1 MASLAEHAMLGATL
15 PANGEDMSTRM
26 PALHQIPQQDELLD
40 FLLESVEDGVL
51 IYRDGDI
58 FRFNA
63 LACRTLGY
71 SEDELPRLTVLDIIP
86 QASPESIAKIDR
98 KLAECGGMVTGEGQT
113 RTKDDRIVPV
123 EFRIAEKYLNGK
135 RFVVATFRDISV
147 KKRLEA
153 ELIGRERELRDLAE
167 NSPDVIIRY
176 DRDGKINYC
185 NRVPLGCDLGC
196 LLCNRCR
203 ITETALVE
211 KDAAGAEQT
220 LADIV
225 RNVLKTGDC
234 GETDLTWNKEGVI
247 TCLQVRVV
255 PELDP
260 QGQVASA
267 LAVARDITRL
277 KQMEI
282 HMRQSRDTLRAL
294 AAHLEAQREDERRSV
309 TRQVHEDLAQNLVV
323 LRMYISMM
331 RTSCLATSD
340 ATLVAAAQGI
350 ADQCIVR
357 SRDMVTMLRPTV
369 LDMGI
374 VPALRWLAADFREGC
389 GLAVQLRLPEE
400 IHLDDDSATFIF
412 RAAQE
417 ALINTMLHAAAT
429 EARIVL
435 DADDEWCRLT
445 VRDNGQGFDPEPQ
458 AGDGC
463 FGLIRMRQQTQH
475 LGGELFIISRPHQGT
490 TLKVQIPTRSGLPR
504 VSADDTHLPDGP
516 DHQSR

>member
-1 MASLAEHAMLGATL
+1 
-15 PANGEDMSTRM
+15 MSTRM
-26 PALHQIPQQDELLD
+26 PAARHLPQQHELLG
-40 FLLESVEDGVL
+40 FLLESLEDAVL
-51 IYRDGDI
+51 IYRDDEI
-58 FRFNA
+58 VRFNA
-63 LACRTLGY
+63 MACRTLGY
-71 SEDELPRLTVLDIIP
+71 SEDELPRLTVFDIIP
-86 QASPESIAKIDR
+86 QASPESIAEIDR
-98 KLAECGGMVTGEGQT
+98 KLAESGGMLSGEGQT
-113 RTKDDRIVPV
+113 KTKDDRIVPV
-123 EFRIAEKYLNGK
+123 RFRFSEKYVDGQ
-135 RFVVATFRDISV
+135 RFSLAIFQDISV

-167 NSPDVIIRY
+167 NSPDVIVRY
-176 DRDGKINYC
+176 DRDGQIIYC
-185 NRVPLGCDLGC
+185 NRVPHGCDLGC
-196 LLCNRCR
+196 PLCNRCR
-203 ITETALVE
+203 IAEAALVE
-211 KDAAGAEQT
+211 RNTAGAEPT

-234 GETDLTWNKEGVI
+234 GETELTWIKEGAFA
-247 TCLQVRVV
+247 CLQVRVV

-277 KQMEI
+277 KQLEI

-294 AAHLEAQREDERRSV
+294 AAHLETQREDERRLV
-309 TRQVHEDLAQNLVV
+309 TKQVHEDLAQNLAV

-331 RTSCLATSD
+331 RTSCVATSD
-340 ATLVAAAQGI
+340 ATLVAAAQDI

-389 GLAVQLRLPEE
+389 GLAVQLRLPEG

-417 ALINTMLHAAAT
+417 ALINIMLHAAAT
-429 EARIVL
+429 EARIGL

-475 LGGELFIISRPHQGT
+475 LGGELFIISQPHQGT
-490 TLKVQIPTRSGLPR
+490 TLKIQIPTRSGLTR
-504 VSADDTHLPDGP
+504 VSADDTQLPDSV
-516 DHQSR
+516 DRQSR